1 MKKKLST
8 RIVSVF
14 LSLLMVVSILPAGA
28 ITASAASLAD
38 LYWPVWKNDTPQKTI
53 TYHFNQWIGT
63 AYTSDGYHHGIDIK
77 ADTSCSWYSACD
89 GKIFAVYNCGC
100 KTRCGHNY
108 GVGNGFI
115 IVKKINNINYYFQ
128 YCHMSSINKNLKKGQ
143 NIKKGTYL
151 GTVGASGNTTG
162 VHAHFEVNSYQEW
175 ANKAYDSRAAHIN
188 NDPTKTGCKFSYSY
202 TYINNTTKPSSPKIT
217 SNVSGDVALGTNV
230 TVSWSAVSGATGY
243 IVKVNGKQVQKNTA
257 KKYAFTASTAQ
268 KYEIT
273 VSAYNSAGES
283 SASNKITVTAKNP
296 STVIFKDYDGTEL
309 NRQTV
314 AYGKSAVAPTVS
326 REGYTFN
333 GWDGAYNNVTQNL
346 TITATYKINTYTV
359 KFTDK
364 DGNVL
369 STQKIDYLN
378 DAVPPDNT
386 NTPTGY
392 EFLGWSSDDY
402 LSVHNDVTVQGIY
415 AWGNTDLPI
424 VVTNMTAQRQ
434 DDGYYVYFD
443 LTNYPDAVT
452 RGRAVVSLKTAEGK
466 LVDTTESAAF
476 SIPKNGTKT
485 GMEVFIP
492 CEKAATKAEVII
504 VNSYSSGV
512 PISEIADS
520 VIDQGKMWSEWSTE
534 KPDEN
539 TYEVESR
546 TEYRYRDKETS
557 TANTK
562 TKDGWT
568 WDGTS
573 TSVTGN
579 WSAWQDTAISEYTTE
594 STVRQVGKQTVNT
607 YSSKRY
613 HYFRYTQT
621 DSAHAYRGNYYK
633 SSTYKYKQTTYSTS
647 QLTKA
652 GTDSDTSQGTW
663 NYYKKSCA
671 CSNAQST
678 LKSSPC
684 HYWYLEGNSTTKAY
698 YADVTGTKTQYRYR
712 DTTYT
717 YNFYRWKDWSD
728 WSENSVTANSDKE
741 VETRTVYRYKSNDVG
756 IEDTSGETRTASGK
770 LDSSFAGKQATLFI
784 YKVDEASDYS
794 NEYVAQTIIA
804 DDGSYSFTYKLREE
818 PTVKT
823 GDFTIALGV
832 EGTTNTFV
840 IGTIEAPKP
849 EYTVN
854 FYDYKGNIINTQTV
868 TEGGSAE
875 IPTIEDREGYTFIG
889 WDSNTT
895 NIKDNLDVHPNYY
908 QNEYTVVFVNWE
920 TDTIDIK
927 SFLYGEPITPPDV
940 EVKEG
945 YNLTG
950 WEGLSDSKAVV
961 TENMVVTAT
970 YERDV
975 FEVNFYD
982 FDGNIISTQNV
993 EYGDAA
999 EEPED
1004 LEADN
1009 IIFLGWEAP
1018 ENADYTEVTENMD
1031 LYPQYVFEETTDTPS
1046 ADIKTGVYDD
1056 KQTVTLSCPTENSVI
1071 YYTLDGSDPADNGVL
1086 YTEPITISQTCNL
1099 RFTASTFSMNDS
1111 EEVSEYYCINNP
1123 DIPSDWFAYDELP
1136 QTVIDNFDSYTME
1149 MDTGYK
1155 YKDIK
1160 QVSDI
1165 DSANQLRAEGW
1176 LYNESKY
1183 TDYTEWQD
1191 EIIEYDETKPG
1202 FEVDTRET
1210 EDTTVTRYQY
1220 SHYKYTDENGDIQYS
1235 KGTIDGYE
1243 CTYEQIVLDN
1253 NLSIAGFETIDD
1265 VRTAYY
1271 SYDSQ
1276 KWYSQTRVSGVKTQ
1290 YRSRYQV
1297 DEYIKWTN
1305 WTTDAPSSSETR
1317 EYITDDVYRY
1327 FNKNHYIV
1335 NIVNVGL
1342 TGDTILI
1349 QENNTIDISEYDN
1362 VYGFDLE
1369 GLYTDSEFNN
1379 QFDLSTPITESVTL
1393 YAKYIPKQY
1402 QVIFQMEDGTELDT
1416 QTVEYLQSATAP
1428 ATDVVPGYIFG
1439 GWDKEFDCIT
1449 EDIVIT
1455 GRYFDESEY
1464 TRVSFDKT
1472 SATAVTGTSF
1482 TLTAII
1488 TPSDLADEEVEWS
1501 SSDTNI
1507 AEVDENGNVT
1517 AISAGTATIICVAV
1531 KTKEFASCTV
1541 KVLADDSNYILLKT
1555 DSSLNY
1561 DSLGYLRR
1569 IGLKT
1574 PVETASKEFTNDVLK
1589 FYDINGA
1596 ELESADYVGTGTQI
1610 KLFNGSN
1617 AVDTKTVVVTGDMTG
1632 DGIINNRD
1640 VAMMNKK
1647 LVDKADA
1654 LECQMLAIDVNGD
1667 GSVDNKDAA
1676 MVARYLVGKDAF

>member
-28 ITASAASLAD
+28 ITASAATALF
-38 LYWPVWKNDTPQKTI
+38 WPVPGHTSLSQKEHDNSAIDIPAPLGTNIVAAIGGTVYKKYTCTKNHYPNLGDCDGV
-53 TYHFNQWIGT
+53 GT
-63 AYTSDGYHHGIDIK
+63 GLIIKGSDGRYYTYAHMKAGSISNSIK
-77 ADTSCSWYSACD
+77 AGSKISAGQTI
-89 GKIFAVYNCGC
+89 GK
-100 KTRCGHNY
+100 
-108 GVGNGFI
+108 VGNTGNSKGNHLHFGI
-115 IVKKINNINYYFQ
+115 AKSKNWWVNDGIKTTKENYIYSNNI
-128 YCHMSSINKNLKKGQ
+128 K
-143 NIKKGTYL
+143 
-151 GTVGASGNTTG
+151 
-162 VHAHFEVNSYQEW
+162 
-175 ANKAYDSRAAHIN
+175 
-188 NDPTKTGCKFSYSY
+188 PTA
-202 TYINNTTKPSSPKIT
+202 PKIT

-296 STVIFKDYDGTEL
+296 STVIFKDYDGTEVS
-309 NRQTV
+309 RQTV

-378 DAVPPDNT
+378 DAVPPENT

-573 TSVTGN
+573 TSVTGS
-579 WSAWQDTAISEYTTE
+579 WSAWSWNSISAYTNE
-594 STVRQVGKQTVNT
+594 
-607 YSSKRY
+607 SSKREVQTQSAVKSTTSKTVY
-613 HYFRYTQT
+613 KYFRYASSQ
-621 DSAHAYRGNYYK
+621 HALWGNYYK
-633 SSTYKYKQTTYSTS
+633 NSTYPTKYTIETNSALTYKGVDADKSKS
-647 QLTKA
+647 SNAKF
-652 GTDSDTSQGTW
+652 
-663 NYYKKSCA
+663 YYKSCT
-671 CSNAQST
+671 CSNGY
-678 LKSSPC
+678 
-684 HYWYLEGNSTTKAY
+684 HYWYSNNGDLSSNGKVTTTTNN
-698 YADVTGTKTQYRYR
+698 YATQYRYR

-950 WEGLSDSKAVV
+950 WEGLSDGEAVV

-1031 LYPQYVFEETTDTPS
+1031 LYPQYVFEETTETPS

-1235 KGTIDGYE
+1235 KGPIDGYE

-1416 QTVEYLQSATAP
+1416 QTVEYMQSAVAP
-1428 ATDVVPGYIFG
+1428 DTDVVPGYIFG
-1439 GWDKEFDCIT
+1439 GWDNDFDCIT

-1455 GRYFDESEY
+1455 GRYFNESEY
-1464 TRVSFDKT
+1464 TRVSFDRT